1 MRVAVFH
8 DYLNQF
14 GGAERVLRSILDLF
28 PNADLYTLLYDEQKT
43 LSLFKDNIAKTS
55 FLNCEYVRK
64 NHRAFIPLMPLAAS
78 LLKIQKGYDLIISSS
93 AGYAKGFGYS
103 HRHGYSHNPYHIC
116 YCHNPLRYAW
126 EIDYLK
132 NLSFSPRLM
141 SKDVLRPIARWLQN
155 WDKKASGRV
164 NLFIANSQFIAEK
177 ISSYYGR
184 DAEIVYP
191 PVNIEKFCYDSQ
203 EKRGDYY
210 LMAGRLLY
218 YKGFDLGIE
227 AFNRLKK
234 PLLVIGNG
242 PEEKKLKQL
251 ANPIYIRFVSGIS
264 DSELKK
270 HYNQARAFIFPQIE
284 DFGLVAAEAQACGLP
299 VLSFHR
305 GGGPEIVING
315 KTGLLFSEQS
325 PGAIMNSV
333 REFELMKFNR
343 KSISEHAE
351 RFSEKSFKENFLKL
365 VRGAGFSV

>member
-28 PNADLYTLLYDEQKT
+28 PSADLYTLLYDERKT
-43 LSLFKDNIAKTS
+43 LGLFKDNIAKTS
-55 FLNCEYVRK
+55 FLDHEYVRK
-64 NHRAFIPLMPLAAS
+64 KHRAFIPLMPLAAS
-78 LLKIQKGYDLIISSS
+78 FLKVPDKYDLIISSS
-93 AGYAKGFGYS
+93 AGYAKGFGRL
-103 HRHGYSHNPYHIC
+103 RHGNEVSPFHIC
-116 YCHNPLRYAW
+116 YCHSPLRYAW

-132 NLSFSPRLM
+132 NLSFSPRPM
-141 SKDVLRPIARWLQN
+141 SKDALRPIARWLKN

-164 NLFIANSQFIAEK
+164 NLFIANSRFIAEK
-177 ISSYYGR
+177 VRAYYGR
-184 DAEIVYP
+184 DAEVVYP
-191 PVNIEKFCYDSQ
+191 PVNIEKFCYDSR

-234 PLLVIGNG
+234 PLLVIGSG

-251 ANPIYIRFVSGIS
+251 ANPTYIRFVSGIS
-264 DSELKK
+264 DSELRK

-299 VLSFHR
+299 VLSFHK
-305 GGGPEIVING
+305 GGGSEIVING

-325 PGAIMNSV
+325 PEAIMDSV

-343 KSISEHAE
+343 KNISEQAE
-351 RFSEKSFKENFLKL
+351 RFSERTFKENFLKL